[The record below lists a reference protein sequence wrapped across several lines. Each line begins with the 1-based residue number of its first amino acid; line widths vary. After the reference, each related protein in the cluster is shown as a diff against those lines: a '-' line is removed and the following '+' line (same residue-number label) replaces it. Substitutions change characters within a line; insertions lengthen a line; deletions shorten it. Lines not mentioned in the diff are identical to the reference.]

1 MWYSG
6 YQNLMVITNSK
17 IEDVS
22 WIFKLNSKYTV
33 CFFSRTNLV
42 CLLLKNFYVQL
53 VVFSDFAG
61 YSCEIKFAELEAAT
75 NGWNSKVLGKGG
87 FGTVYE
93 GMWKSTQV
101 AIKKL
106 ENKVCDHDY
115 YTLQ

>member
-1 MWYSG
+1 M
-6 YQNLMVITNSK
+6 
-17 IEDVS
+17 
-22 WIFKLNSKYTV
+22 

-42 CLLLKNFYVQL
+42 CLLLYKFYVQL

-61 YSCEIKFAELEAAT
+61 FSCKIEFAELEAAT
-75 NGWNSKVLGKGG
+75 NVWNSKVLGEGG

-93 GMWKSTQV
+93 GNWKSTRV

-115 YTLQ
+115 YILQ